1 MKRKKWTAKEDITE
15 SDLVFREKRKWQLAL
30 RRYILERNPSQVY
43 APYFGLSIEDFRI
56 WISLQ
61 FTSVL
66 NWENFADTWQ
76 FDHIVPISYF
86 NFNNEEDLKLCWNFI
101 NIRVEVNDINKI
113 GANTIDVLTAQPYFE
128 RLYQKTGYEMCNRML
143 VKIKSIQENNIQNEP
158 VLESFIR
165 DNKQK
170 FELLS
175 TLDSEDYYRLN
186 KGGVLLDDLI
196 LEKSILKKFG

>member
-1 MKRKKWTAKEDITE
+1 
-15 SDLVFREKRKWQLAL
+15 
-30 RRYILERNPSQVY
+30 
-43 APYFGLSIEDFRI
+43 
-56 WISLQ
+56 
-61 FTSVL
+61 
-66 NWENFADTWQ
+66 
-76 FDHIVPISYF
+76 
-86 NFNNEEDLKLCWNFI
+86 
-101 NIRVEVNDINKI
+101 
-113 GANTIDVLTAQPYFE
+113 
-128 RLYQKTGYEMCNRML
+128 ML

-186 KGGVLLDDLI
+186 KGGILLDDLI

>member
-43 APYFGLSIEDFRI
+43 APYFGLSIEDFRY

-66 NWENFADTWQ
+66 NWENFADAWQ

-143 VKIKSIQENNIQNEP
+143 VKIKLIQENNIQNEP

-186 KGGVLLDDLI
+186 KGGILLDDLI

>member
-175 TLDSEDYYRLN
+175 TLNSEDYYRLN
-186 KGGVLLDDLI
+186 KGGILLDDLI